1 MTRKTVG
8 VIGGKGPEATEV
20 LFRRIIAQT
29 PVTCEEEHLHVLID
43 NNPQIPKP
51 ALGITGEGADPT
63 PALVASA
70 KLLER
75 AGAGFLVIPCNSAHA
90 YLEAI
95 RAAIAIPVVSIISE
109 TVAAVAR
116 EGCTSVGLL
125 ASTGLLRTGLYQKA
139 FEAAGVSVV
148 LPGEDD
154 QSAMLAGIMTFKD
167 TGGAGPVREALD
179 RLCPSLVARG
189 AEGLV
194 LGCTELPVVL
204 DDATLAVPAFDTID
218 ILARAAVREA
228 IRED

>member
-1 MTRKTVG
+1 MTRQTVG
-8 VIGGKGPEATEV
+8 VIGGKGPEATET
-20 LFRRIIAQT
+20 LFRRIIEHT
-29 PVTCEEEHLHVLID
+29 PVTCEEDHLHVLID

-51 ALGITGEGADPT
+51 ALGITGDGEDPT

-70 KLLER
+70 TLLER
-75 AGAGFLVIPCNSAHA
+75 AGADFIVIPCNSAHA

-95 RAAIAIPVVSIISE
+95 RAAVAIPVVSIITE
-109 TVAAVAR
+109 TISAVAR
-116 EGCTSVGLL
+116 EACTSVGLL
-125 ASTGLLRTGLYQKA
+125 ASTGLLRTGLYQQA
-139 FEAAGVSVV
+139 FGAAGVSVL

-167 TGGAGPVREALD
+167 TGNTGPLREVLD

-189 AEGLV
+189 AGGLV

-204 DDATLAVPAFDTID
+204 AGASLPVPAFDTID

-228 IRED
+228 TRED